1 MSENNLEA
9 LRNKVVSLA
18 TESLQKDD
26 ATGWF
31 ETVYTDAKG
40 DSSQV
45 PWAKSTSHPYLQD
58 WLEKYPPNT
67 EGKTAIVIGCGLGD
81 DAETLAKL
89 GFKVTAFDISPTAI
103 SWCQQRFPDSEVN
116 YLVGDLFNLDSS
128 IQHSFDFV
136 FECRTIQ
143 ALPLKMRSDS
153 IEAVSSLVGEK
164 GTLIVI
170 TRYRDSET
178 EPDGPPWPLSEGE
191 LSLFKQLGL
200 QEVRRDIFIEESQP
214 GIVQFRLQYQRF

>member
-1 MSENNLEA
+1 MSEKNLEA
-9 LRNKVVSLA
+9 LRNKIVDLA

-58 WLEKYPPNT
+58 WLEKYPPQT

-81 DAETLAKL
+81 DAEVLAKL

-103 SWCQQRFPDSEVN
+103 SWCQQRFPNSEVN
-116 YLVGDLFNLDSS
+116 YFVGDLFNLDSS
-128 IQHSFDFV
+128 LQHSFDFV

-153 IEAVSSLVGEK
+153 IEAVSSLVAEK

-170 TRYRDSET
+170 TRYRDSEAA
-178 EPDGPPWPLSEGE
+178 PDGPPWPLSEGE

-200 QEVRRDIFIEESQP
+200 QEVRRDTFIEEDKP
-214 GIVQFRLQYQRF
+214 GIVQLRLQYQR